1 MDYLN
6 FNSYENSD
14 DKKLNRKK
22 VIFTITIIL
31 LIILGLIVFALYI
44 SNVNFRNTFDKYILR
59 KTISNENLA
68 SITISSDNYSDIFA
82 YDKYISIL
90 SKNTLTIYSGYAK
103 KESENTVEINQPIY
117 DSNNRFMVIA
127 EKNGSK
133 LYLISGTNV
142 LWTNSIEGQISRVSV
157 NKNGYVSVIISG
169 TSNHKTIVTTFTPE
183 GKPLF
188 KIFLSETIAI
198 DTDISNDNKYL
209 AIAEINSSGSIIES
223 SIEIISVEDAQTNPK
238 DSKKFTYKS
247 TENNIVTN
255 IKYQDKNKLICLY
268 DNSIHIL
275 ENNEDKEIVNFS
287 SGNILF
293 SDINLNNNFVL
304 IEEEHSGLFA
314 NVQVNITSVNN
325 NKQSSYLL
333 SGIPKNVYVTDSVLA
348 INIGTEVHFI
358 NSNGWLL
365 KKYTSSQEVKEIVIG
380 SNIAGIIYKD
390 KIEFVNL

>member
-1 MDYLN
+1 MDYLD
-6 FNSYENSD
+6 FNSYKNAN

-22 VIFTITIIL
+22 IIIIIIL
-31 LIILGLIVFALYI
+31 ICIIIIGIILFSLYT
-44 SNVNFRNTFDKYILR
+44 SNVNFRNGFDKYILR
-59 KTISNENLA
+59 KNISNENLA
-68 SITISSDNYSDIFA
+68 SITLGSDNYSEVFA

-103 KESENTVEINQPIY
+103 KESENTLEINEPIY

-142 LWTNSIEGQISRVSV
+142 LWENSIEGQISRVTV
-157 NKNGYVSVIISG
+157 NKNGYVSVIIAG
-169 TSNHKTIVTTFTPE
+169 TSYKTIVTTFNPD
-183 GKPLF
+183 GKKLF
-188 KIFLSETIAI
+188 NTYLSETIAI

-223 SIEIISVEDAQTNPK
+223 SIEIISIEDAQSNPNN
-238 DSKKFTYKS
+238 SKKYTYKS
-247 TENNIVTN
+247 SENNIVTN
-255 IKYQDKNKLICLY
+255 LKYQDKNKLVCIY

-275 ENNEDKEIVNFS
+275 ENEQDNELINLS

-293 SDINLNNNFVL
+293 SDINLTNNITL

-314 NVQVNITSVNN
+314 NVQVNITNTN
-325 NKQSSYLL
+325 TNKESSYLL
-333 SGIPKNVYVTDSVLA
+333 SGIPKNVYVNNSVIA

-358 NSNGWLL
+358 NTNGWLI
-365 KKYTSSQEVKEIVIG
+365 KKYTSSQEVKEIVLG
-380 SNIAGIIYKD
+380 SSIAGIIYKD